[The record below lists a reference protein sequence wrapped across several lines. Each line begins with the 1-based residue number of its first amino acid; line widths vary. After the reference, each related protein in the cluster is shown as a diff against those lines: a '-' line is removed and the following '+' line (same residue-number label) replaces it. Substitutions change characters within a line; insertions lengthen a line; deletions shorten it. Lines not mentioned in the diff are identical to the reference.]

1 MVLKKEDVNT
11 IEPGVDKSLF
21 VKVSS
26 SIFTS
31 DEKLYV
37 DLEGKITPQYF
48 LNHPLVQLPPT
59 TNMAIDVLRNA
70 NQIAKFRSAEVWVSN
85 SAE

>member
-48 LNHPLVQLPPT
+48 LNHLLVQLPPT

-70 NQIAKFRSAEVWVSN
+70 NQIAKFRSAEV
-85 SAE
+85 